1 MDREA
6 HSHRLVT
13 LYLWG
18 LLLSPKASVTCQLA
32 RAVCIWV
39 VVGTQGRE
47 AWQCGLWLWRS
58 ATFIRHAD
66 VCACVWVRV
75 LVRSVRGLVRD
86 GR

>member
-1 MDREA
+1 MK
-6 HSHRLVT
+6 STIIGRLHCISG
-13 LYLWG
+13 G

-32 RAVCIWV
+32 RAACIWV
-39 VVGTQGRE
+39 VVGMQGRE

-58 ATFIRHAD
+58 TTFIRHAD

-75 LVRSVRGLVRD
+75 LVQSVRGLVRD